1 MEIDIAPQTIQAIG
15 WFYALT
21 SALRVV
27 AYAPQVA
34 LVWRCPEGGRSVSL
48 VTWVASALSHAAGV
62 IYGVAVVADPCLT
75 AIAVGNTAGSLAI
88 VWVALVRRGSTRGAL
103 LSRMRSVARAMRP
116 RASTA
121 AIRRPAGGRQPVAPS
136 PSRPGGFATAA
147 GTAAH

>member
-34 LVWRCPEGGRSVSL
+34 LIWRCPEGGRSVSM
-48 VTWVASALSHAAGV
+48 VTWVASTLSHVAATV
-62 IYGVAVVADPCLT
+62 YGAAVVADPCLT

-88 VWVALVRRGSTRGAL
+88 VWVALLRRGQASRTVTRRSATGWLRAL
-103 LSRMRSVARAMRP
+103 A
-116 RASTA
+116 
-121 AIRRPAGGRQPVAPS
+121 
-136 PSRPGGFATAA
+136 
-147 GTAAH
+147 